1 MATILVVDDSPTEV
15 HVIKSLLE
23 KHGHTVHTAADGAQG
38 VEGARR
44 LHPDVI
50 LMDVVMPVL
59 NGFQATRQLSK
70 DQDTASIPVIMV
82 TTKAQ
87 ETDRNWGLRQGA
99 REYVVKPVDHHELL
113 TKIGALLGD

>member
-1 MATILVVDDSPTEV
+1 MATILVVDDSPTEL
-15 HVIKSLLE
+15 HVMKSLLE
-23 KHGHTVHTAADGAQG
+23 KHGHTVHTAVDGAQG

-87 ETDRNWGLRQGA
+87 ETDKNWGLRQGA
-99 REYVVKPVDHHELL
+99 KEYVVKPVNHGDLL